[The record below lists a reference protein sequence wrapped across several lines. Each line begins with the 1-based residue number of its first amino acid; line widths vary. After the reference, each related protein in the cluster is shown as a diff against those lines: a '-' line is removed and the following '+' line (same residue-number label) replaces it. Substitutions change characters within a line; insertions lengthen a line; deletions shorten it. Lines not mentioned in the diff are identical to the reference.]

1 MKKLGFI
8 FYGEKPD
15 SDTEQKTKEVSTLL
29 CHLFF
34 YILDFIFEYCGIVR
48 FKVKTQSSLLKFF
61 NKHFFVALF

>member
-15 SDTEQKTKEVSTLL
+15 SDTEQKTKEVSTVL

-34 YILDFIFEYCGIVR
+34 IFWVFIFEYCGIVGL
-48 FKVKTQSSLLKFF
+48 QLKYKEVFLKYF
-61 NKHFFVALF
+61 N